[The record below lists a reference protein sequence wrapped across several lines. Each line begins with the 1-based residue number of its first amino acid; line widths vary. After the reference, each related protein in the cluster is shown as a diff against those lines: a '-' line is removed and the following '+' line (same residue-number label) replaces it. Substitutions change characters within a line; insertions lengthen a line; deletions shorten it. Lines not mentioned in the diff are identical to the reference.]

1 MTQKDIENGIT
12 SIDTKSEVSIIKEII
27 HYIKN
32 KYQDEVIRKIKDDY
46 LRYSDSYRIE
56 FNVSNRENVE
66 KHKSSFRDI
75 TKLSLGQKVVAIL
88 SFILGYS
95 KYAKDFRP
103 LIIDQ
108 PEDNLDSQYIYKNL
122 VQELR
127 VMKGTRQVI
136 VATHNATIVTNAKA
150 DQVIIMDSDGEH
162 GWLKKF
168 GYSSSPVIKKRN
180 YQLS

>member
-12 SIDTKSEVSIIKEII
+12 LIDTKSEASIIKEII

-32 KYQDEVIRKIKDDY
+32 KYQDEIIEKIKNDY
-46 LRYSDSYRIE
+46 LKYSDSYRIE

-150 DQVIIMDSDGEH
+150 DQVIYNGP
-162 GWLKKF
+162 LVKTTF
-168 GYSSSPVIKKRN
+168 
-180 YQLS
+180 